1 MMKTKLSAENQVVG
15 TTVFTTDGLFYFKSW
30 TLCSFLHNGSPL
42 FCARFYD
49 SSGTLIGLIN
59 MKEED
64 FLKVA
69 ATLPRKQINDQLRVL
84 AKKESAERGPV
95 EQRHLQHDKTQDST
109 HVSHTV

>member
-1 MMKTKLSAENQVVG
+1 MKTILSNENKVIG

-30 TLCSFLHNGSPL
+30 MLCSFLNGGVPL
-42 FCARFYD
+42 YCARFYD

-59 MKEED
+59 MEEKD

-69 ATLPRKQINDQLRVL
+69 ATLPRKQINDQLRIL

-95 EQRHLQHDKTQDST
+95 EQRHLQHDKTQDRT
-109 HVSHTV
+109 HASHTV

>member
-1 MMKTKLSAENQVVG
+1 MKTTLSNSNKVVG
-15 TTVFTTDGLFYFKSW
+15 TTVFTADGLFYFRSW
-30 TLCSFLHNGSPL
+30 MLCSFLNNGQPL

-49 SSGTLIGLIN
+49 ASGTLIGLIN
-59 MKEED
+59 MQKED

-69 ATLPRKQINDQLRVL
+69 ETLPRKQINDQLRVL

-109 HVSHTV
+109 HVSATV